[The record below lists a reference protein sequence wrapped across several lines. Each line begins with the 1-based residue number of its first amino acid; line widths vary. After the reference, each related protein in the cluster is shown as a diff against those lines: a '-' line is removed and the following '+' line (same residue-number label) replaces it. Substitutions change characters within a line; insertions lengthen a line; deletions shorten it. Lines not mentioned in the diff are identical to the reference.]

1 MATTV
6 NNRNGGDG
14 TGVAVLGIVAVVAI
28 SGILAV
34 VIAAITFVLLGS
46 LAVATGILGYKL
58 YQLRVY
64 RTVSLAAIQAGMAPQ
79 PMERRIPPVRELALG
94 RGRDREIHGNDAR

>member
-6 NNRNGGDG
+6 NNRSGGDG
-14 TGVAVLGIVAVVAI
+14 AAVLGIVAVVAI
-28 SGILAV
+28 SGVFAV

-64 RTVSLAAIQAGMAPQ
+64 RAVSLAAIQAGMAPQ
-79 PMERRIPPVRELALG
+79 PMERRIPPMREIALG
-94 RGRDREIHGNDAR
+94 RGKDDAPAYGNDAR